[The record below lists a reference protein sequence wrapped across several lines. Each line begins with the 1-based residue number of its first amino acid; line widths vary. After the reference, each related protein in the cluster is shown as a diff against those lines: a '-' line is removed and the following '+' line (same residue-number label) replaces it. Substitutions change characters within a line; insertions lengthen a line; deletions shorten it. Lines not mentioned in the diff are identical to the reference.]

1 MCNFSLSLFI
11 NTYFNEKIYN
21 TMNKIFR
28 LGLIVMLLGLCMP
41 AFAQK
46 MSIESFELL
55 ENDLDASTFFPKK
68 DFNNRTCAI
77 LKIFTTEKDFSV
89 DNGALGIV
97 EVVYKTAEVWVY
109 VPENTTKLKITH
121 PKLGHLKNAQS
132 DGYYWFNSKVK
143 SGKSYKIVLATAAV
157 EGDEEDEVKTGWFVL
172 NSVPEGADVYLS
184 QPGEE
189 EKHYGTTPFNMKLQY
204 ADYHLRV
211 KKYNYHDEMALV
223 KMNKDRVMMNI
234 DLKPAFGSISV
245 TSNPTGASVFMNGKD
260 TNKKTPCVLEEVPSG
275 ECDIRVQ
282 YNDYAPATRTIEVE
296 EGKTTNA
303 DFVLDARFA
312 QVTINSLLGAIIKID
327 GKVVGTSSY
336 TGDLKEGIH
345 DVNVSLASHETVT
358 KQFEVV
364 AKVAQT
370 IEVKPI
376 PRYGEL
382 DVVSNPV
389 GATVT
394 IDGESYGDTPRTIKE
409 LLEGEYTVVFSKQ
422 GYASETRHVTI
433 SKGSPATLNVQLTKG
448 RMVSITTGK
457 EGDIIY
463 VDGNKAGVSPC
474 SVELPYG
481 QHKIEAERDGKK
493 ATKTIDVAQGSGNL
507 AVEMT
512 IIKTKSNEATATKKG
527 AFCRFGVE
535 GDLLWGPEEGGDANL
550 FSASAGVNLNIGRQK
565 QLLNLNLGAK
575 YRYTKDSYTAAYS
588 LYPSDGGSYVSGE
601 AKYSNVAHEIVI
613 PAILKFNISDYYI
626 GVGYEHGF
634 LLSHKENYIP
644 TEGNEFNLDYYL
656 DSATED
662 NPLKRQ
668 LKFPTRALL
677 VQGGFLVDK
686 NIDVKLT
693 FKVDLASPEIELA
706 GGIGIGYYF

>member
-1 MCNFSLSLFI
+1 
-11 NTYFNEKIYN
+11 
-21 TMNKIFR
+21 
-28 LGLIVMLLGLCMP
+28 MLLGLCMP

-55 ENDLDASTFFPKK
+55 ENDLDASTFYPKK
-68 DFNNRTCAI
+68 DFNNRTSAI
-77 LKIFTTEKDFSV
+77 LKIFTTEKDFSI

-132 DGYYWFNSKVK
+132 DGYYWFNTKVK
-143 SGKSYKIVLATAAV
+143 SGKSYKILLATAAV
-157 EGDEEDEVKTGWFVL
+157 EGDDEDEVKTGWFVL

-211 KKYNYHDEMALV
+211 KKYNYHDGMALV
-223 KMNKDRVMMNI
+223 KMNQERVTMDI
-234 DLKPAFGSISV
+234 DLKPAFGSITV

-275 ECDIRVQ
+275 ECNIRVQ

-312 QVTINSLLGAIIKID
+312 QVTINSLLGALIKID

-433 SKGSPATLNVQLTKG
+433 SKGNPATLNVQLTKG
-448 RMVSITTGK
+448 REVSITTGK

-463 VDGNKAGVSPC
+463 VDGNKVGVSPF
-474 SVELPYG
+474 SMELTYG
-481 QHKIEAERDGKK
+481 EHKIEAEREGRK
-493 ATKTIDVAQGSGNL
+493 AAKTIYVAQGSGNL

-565 QLLNLNLGAK
+565 QLLNFNLGAK

-588 LYPSDGGSYVSGE
+588 LYPLDGGSYVSGE

>member
-1 MCNFSLSLFI
+1 
-11 NTYFNEKIYN
+11 
-21 TMNKIFR
+21 MNKIFR

-55 ENDLDASTFFPKK
+55 ENDLDASTFYPKK
-68 DFNNRTCAI
+68 DFNNRTSAI
-77 LKIFTTEKDFSV
+77 LKIFTTEKDFSI

-132 DGYYWFNSKVK
+132 DGYYWFNTKVK
-143 SGKSYKIVLATAAV
+143 SGKSYKILLATAAV
-157 EGDEEDEVKTGWFVL
+157 EGDDEDEVKTGWFVL

-211 KKYNYHDEMALV
+211 KKYNYHDGMALV
-223 KMNKDRVMMNI
+223 KMNQDRVTMDI

-275 ECDIRVQ
+275 ECNIRVQ

-296 EGKTTNA
+296 EGKTTSA

-433 SKGSPATLNVQLTKG
+433 SKGNPATLNVQLTKG
-448 RMVSITTGK
+448 REVSITTGK

-463 VDGNKAGVSPC
+463 VDGNKVGVSPFRM
-474 SVELPYG
+474 ELTYG
-481 QHKIEAERDGKK
+481 EHKIEAEREGRK
-493 ATKTIDVAQGSGNL
+493 AAKTIYVAQGSGNL

-512 IIKTKSNEATATKKG
+512 IPKKAVETAAEENDIVPKVKK
-527 AFCRFGVE
+527 APLFRFGVE
-535 GDLLWGPEEGGDANL
+535 GDILWGPENSEDSNENKLSANL
-550 FSASAGVNLNIGRQK
+550 FTGSIGVALNIGRQNK
-565 QLLNLNLGAK
+565 LLNFNVGAR
-575 YRYTKDSYTAAYS
+575 YRYTQDSYKATYS
-588 LYPSDGGSYVSGE
+588 YYSSDYKNHYSGE
-601 AKYSNVAHEIVI
+601 AKYSNTAHEIVT
-613 PAILKFNISDYYI
+613 PAILKFNFSSYYV

-634 LLSHKENYIP
+634 LLSQKEEYTP
-644 TEGNEFNLDYYL
+644 TEGNSFNKTEYDEYLAILAEDGEQLDV
-656 DSATED
+656 
-662 NPLKRQ
+662 RQ
-668 LKFPTRALL
+668 MKFPSRAILL
-677 VQGGFLVDK
+677 QGGFNVDK
-686 NIDVKLT
+686 IDVKLT
-693 FKVDLASPEIELA
+693 FKVDLASKKTVFS
-706 GGIGIGYYF
+706 GGVGVGYYF